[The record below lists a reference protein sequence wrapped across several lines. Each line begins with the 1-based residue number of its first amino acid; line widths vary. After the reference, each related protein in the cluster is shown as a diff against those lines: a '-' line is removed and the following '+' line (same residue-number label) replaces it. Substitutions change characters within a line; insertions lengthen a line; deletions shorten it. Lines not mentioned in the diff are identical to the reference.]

1 MVSGM
6 SEGQEQ
12 ENQLLKYL
20 SMRFGVRCEEC
31 GKKRNLT
38 VHHRVPRRDAG
49 KNNSMNLEILC
60 VSCHRKREGI
70 DKPKKA
76 WR

>member
-1 MVSGM
+1 M
-6 SEGQEQ
+6 SAQVQ

-20 SMRFGVRCEEC
+20 SLKFGVCCEDC
-31 GKKRNLT
+31 GTKENLT
-38 VHHRVPRRDAG
+38 VHHRMPKRNKG
-49 KNNSMNLEILC
+49 KNDFRNLEILC
-60 VSCHRKREGI
+60 VNCHRKREGI